1 MGILKVIFAL
11 IPFLREVL
19 FNNQELN
26 VMLAKNK
33 STVSLLIV
41 NVFMLSITLYMTNE
55 LSRRDAKIL
64 ELMNKENV
72 LESKITDLDDFFKR
86 QLSEYN
92 RIGEERLR
100 MRDDENQRLKTQ
112 LDIYSKMRCTK

>member
-26 VMLAKNK
+26 LMLAKNK

-41 NVFMLSITLYMTNE
+41 NVFMLAITLYMTNE

-64 ELMNKENV
+64 ELMNKESV

-112 LDIYSKMRCTK
+112 LDIYSKMRCTR

>member
-41 NVFMLSITLYMTNE
+41 NVFMLAITLYMTNE
-55 LSRRDAKIL
+55 LSRRNTKIL
-64 ELMNKENV
+64 ELMNKESV

-112 LDIYSKMRCTK
+112 LDIYSKMRCTR

>member
-26 VMLAKNK
+26 LMLAKNK

-41 NVFMLSITLYMTNE
+41 NVFMLAITLYMTNE

-64 ELMNKENV
+64 ELMNKESV
-72 LESKITDLDDFFKR
+72 LESKITDLDGFFKR

-112 LDIYSKMRCTK
+112 LDIYSKMRCTR

>member
-41 NVFMLSITLYMTNE
+41 NVFMLAITLYMTNE

-64 ELMNKENV
+64 ELMNKESV
-72 LESKITDLDDFFKR
+72 LESKITDLDNFFKR

-112 LDIYSKMRCTK
+112 LDNYSKMRCTK

>member
-1 MGILKVIFAL
+1 MGILNVIFAL

-41 NVFMLSITLYMTNE
+41 NVFMLAITLYMTNE

-64 ELMNKENV
+64 ELMNKESV
-72 LESKITDLDDFFKR
+72 LVSKITDLDSFFKR

-112 LDIYSKMRCTK
+112 LDNYSKMRCTK

>member
-41 NVFMLSITLYMTNE
+41 NVFMLAITLYMTNE

-64 ELMNKENV
+64 ELMNKESV
-72 LESKITDLDDFFKR
+72 LESKITDLDSFFKR

-112 LDIYSKMRCTK
+112 LDNYSKMRCTK

>member
-41 NVFMLSITLYMTNE
+41 NVFMLAITLYMTNE

-64 ELMNKENV
+64 ELLNKESV
-72 LESKITDLDDFFKR
+72 LESKITDLDSFFKR

-112 LDIYSKMRCTK
+112 LDNYSKMRCTK

>member
-33 STVSLLIV
+33 STVSLLIA
-41 NVFMLSITLYMTNE
+41 NVFMLAITLYMTNE
-55 LSRRDAKIL
+55 LSRRDAKVL
-64 ELMNKENV
+64 ELMNKESV
-72 LESKITDLDDFFKR
+72 LESKITDLDSFFKR

-112 LDIYSKMRCTK
+112 LDNYSKMRCTK

>member
-41 NVFMLSITLYMTNE
+41 NVFMLAITLYMTNE

>member
-26 VMLAKNK
+26 VMLEKNK

-41 NVFMLSITLYMTNE
+41 NVFMLAITLYMTNE

-72 LESKITDLDDFFKR
+72 LESKIIDLDDFFKR

-112 LDIYSKMRCTK
+112 LDIYSKMRCTR